1 MGRPLA
7 LCAWDLL
14 HPLLAHSAVK
24 ISASLMGT
32 LMAKRVKATILYAS
46 ETGRAQSY
54 AQQLGRLFRKAF
66 DPRVG
71 LSPAGKGL
79 KRSGGGGGV
88 SWPYPHSHAGGQER
102 VTVRAHEESGT
113 LRDSGIR

>member
-1 MGRPLA
+1 MCLGPP
-7 LCAWDLL
+7 

-79 KRSGGGGGV
+79 KRSGGGWGGA
-88 SWPYPHSHAGGQER
+88 SWPYPHSHAGGRER
-102 VTVRAHEESGT
+102 IIVRAHEEPRT
-113 LRDSGIR
+113 LRDAGIR

>member
-1 MGRPLA
+1 MRLGP
-7 LCAWDLL
+7 L
-14 HPLLAHSAVK
+14 HPTLAHSAVK

-32 LMAKRVKATILYAS
+32 VMAKRVKATILYAS

-71 LSPAGKGL
+71 LSPEGRDL
-79 KRSGGGGGV
+79 KRRGG
-88 SWPYPHSHAGGQER
+88 SAPTFRHSLENRRGSQG
-102 VTVRAHEESGT
+102 RAHEEP
-113 LRDSGIR
+113 RDPQGFRDRVGA